1 MKKIIILC
9 VATFCATGIFATPST
24 PITPDAS
31 AKILKIFHT
40 SFPEVN
46 NQSIYNL
53 GDMYMVYFNN
63 EETNSSCRIYYGP
76 GGKVLET
83 VRYYTGEQLSPF
95 IRAKIDSKFKGK
107 NIFMVTDV
115 TNDHE
120 HYYQVIL
127 QDAKTMIVIHAND
140 NGTMYRERKY
150 KRAG

>member
-9 VATFCATGIFATPST
+9 VATFCSAGIFATPFKETS
-24 PITPDAS
+24 PDAT

-53 GDMYMVYFNN
+53 GDMYMVYFDNKEN
-63 EETNSSCRIYYGP
+63 KSSCRIYYGP

-107 NIFMVTDV
+107 TIFMVTDV
-115 TNDHE
+115 TNDDE

-127 QDAKTMIVIHAND
+127 QDAKSMIVVHAND
-140 NGTMYRERKY
+140 SGNVYRERKY